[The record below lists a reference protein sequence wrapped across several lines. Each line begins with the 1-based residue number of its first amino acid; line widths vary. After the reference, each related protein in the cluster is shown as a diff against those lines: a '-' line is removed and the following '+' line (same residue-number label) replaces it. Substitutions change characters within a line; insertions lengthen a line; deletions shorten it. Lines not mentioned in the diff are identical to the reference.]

1 MKLKRVETNN
11 KNAKNIQYCLTG
23 HENESLLRFKLNL
36 AFDSNKNDTGSTEDS
51 IVVCTISRS
60 ESDGNGNVSTGW
72 CTTSCLAIIAGKV
85 AELWQD
91 DDVVVQAGNKSFV
104 RSEKSWNECIFN
116 WSLSVEKVQ
125 LELSV

>member
-60 ESDGNGNVSTGW
+60 ESDGNGNVSTG
-72 CTTSCLAIIAGKV
+72 
-85 AELWQD
+85 
-91 DDVVVQAGNKSFV
+91 
-104 RSEKSWNECIFN
+104 
-116 WSLSVEKVQ
+116 
-125 LELSV
+125 